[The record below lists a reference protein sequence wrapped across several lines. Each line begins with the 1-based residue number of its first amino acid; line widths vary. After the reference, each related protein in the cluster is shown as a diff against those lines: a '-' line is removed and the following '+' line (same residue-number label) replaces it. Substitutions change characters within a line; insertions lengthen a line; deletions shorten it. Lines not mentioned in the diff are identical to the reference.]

1 MVFASRFMRI
11 TSYLSGRRSPDAGR
25 AHSTLRGQIIGV
37 AAILLVAGNSAFG
50 EFIVQPMKVE
60 LGVHPGK
67 RLIKRLA
74 VENLSRESVEIV
86 DLRLVGMTQNPDGVW
101 QEIEPDTEVIQ
112 DPDGARWITVLQRNE
127 PVRIDVSKLRS
138 CERWLELGQDT
149 VELGPLQR
157 KFVDLR
163 ISIPGGTRGYYCAA
177 LMAETQARPDEDTGI
192 RAGVLFRFL
201 IPIIINVQGRPMRH
215 DIELT
220 DVDLRFRPQTPAKP
234 AATVVTLGID
244 NEGGTYSRLV
254 GLARV
259 WGEWG
264 GHWRKISDTR
274 FQETGIIPGVT
285 LDLWEDVGQPLPPGK
300 YKVEAYLYVNGKR
313 SDRIAEEIEYSGD
326 PRALEP
332 ESHGETALELVPV
345 EAVVEVR
352 PGATRTATMMVAN
365 ASEEAVDVDVTALLP
380 EHMAGRV
387 FVDDQGQRIRGE
399 DLGCDGW
406 VSVEPKQFRLRGH
419 GRRNLRIMA
428 QMPSFTAPRSNY
440 YSSVQLKASYVDG
453 QAAGSL
459 LGRVYVNTQ
468 GVQSNARIIGD
479 DRQLSLAEAA
489 PSRFLVT
496 ARFTNLGETYV
507 LPRSRAVLTT
517 VPEGGVRMRFDM
529 SSEVIGQTGHMLPME
544 VRSFTG
550 VMDIADVAA
559 GIYRL
564 TVILEHDKGSA
575 VQSQKAIRIVDENGS
590 KTVEVLDVDAIG
602 GKTVIDL

>member
-1 MVFASRFMRI
+1 MRMVFASRFMRI
-11 TSYLSGRRSPDAGR
+11 ASYLSGRAR
-25 AHSTLRGQIIGV
+25 STLRGRIIGV
-37 AAILLVAGNSAFG
+37 AAVLLVAGSSAFG

-60 LGVHPGK
+60 LGVYPGK
-67 RLIKRLA
+67 QLIKRLA

-101 QEIEPDTEVIQ
+101 QEIEPDIEVVE
-112 DPDGARWITVLQRNE
+112 DPNGGRWITVLQRNE

-157 KFVDLR
+157 KFVDLKIR
-163 ISIPGGTRGYYCAA
+163 IPGGTRGYYCAA

-201 IPIIINVQGRPMRH
+201 IPIIINVQGRPMAH

-220 DVDLRFRPQTPAKP
+220 DVGLRFRPQTAAKA

-244 NEGGTYSRLV
+244 NDGGTYSRLV

-264 GHWRKISDTR
+264 GHWRKISDTQ

-285 LDLWEDVGQPLPPGK
+285 LDLWEDVGQPLPRGK
-300 YKVEAYLYVNGKR
+300 YKVEAYLYVNGR
-313 SDRIAEEIEYSGD
+313 RTDRISEEIEYAGD
-326 PRALEP
+326 PRALQP
-332 ESHGETALELVPV
+332 QGHGESALELVPV

-352 PGATRTATMMVAN
+352 PGATRTATMLVAN
-365 ASEEAVDVDVTALLP
+365 ASEEAVDVDVTAMLP

-387 FVDDQGQRIRGE
+387 VVDDQGRTVRGE
-399 DLGCDGW
+399 DLGCEGW
-406 VSVEPKQFRLRGH
+406 VSVAPQRFRLQGH
-419 GRRNLRIMA
+419 GRRNLKIIA
-428 QMPSFTAPRSNY
+428 QMPGFTEPRSNY
-440 YSSVQLKASYVDG
+440 YSSVQVKASYTDG
-453 QAAGSL
+453 QPAGRL
-459 LGRVYVNTQ
+459 LGRVYIDTQ
-468 GVQSNARIIGD
+468 GVQSNTRIFGD
-479 DRQLSLAEAA
+479 NRQLSLAEAA

-496 ARFTNLGETYV
+496 ARFTNLGETYI

-517 VPEGGVRMRFDM
+517 VPEGGVRMRFEM

-550 VMDIADVAA
+550 VMDLADVAA

-575 VQSQKAIRIVDENGS
+575 VQSQKAIRIIDENGA

-602 GKTVIDL
+602 GTTVIDL

>member
-1 MVFASRFMRI
+1 
-11 TSYLSGRRSPDAGR
+11 P
-25 AHSTLRGQIIGV
+25 
-37 AAILLVAGNSAFG
+37 N
-50 EFIVQPMKVE
+50 
-60 LGVHPGK
+60 
-67 RLIKRLA
+67 
-74 VENLSRESVEIV
+74 
-86 DLRLVGMTQNPDGVW
+86 
-101 QEIEPDTEVIQ
+101 
-112 DPDGARWITVLQRNE
+112 GARWITVFRGGD
-127 PVRIDVSKLRS
+127 PVRLDVSKLRS
-138 CERWLELGQDT
+138 CERWLRLGQDT
-149 VELGPLQR
+149 IELGPLQR
-157 KFVDLR
+157 KFVDLNIR
-163 ISIPGGTRGYYCAA
+163 IPGGTRGYYCAG
-177 LMAETQARPDEDTGI
+177 LLAETQVRPDEDTGM
-192 RAGVLFRFL
+192 RAGMLFQFL

-220 DVDLRFRPQTPAKP
+220 DVDLRFRPQAALIP

-274 FQETGIIPGVT
+274 FRETGIIPGVT

-300 YKVEAYLYVNGKR
+300 YKVEAYLYIDGKR
-313 SDRIAEEIEYSGD
+313 SDRIQEEIEYSGD
-326 PRALEP
+326 PRAMRAEGSE
-332 ESHGETALELVPV
+332 ESALELVPV
-345 EAVVEVR
+345 EAVVDVR
-352 PGATRTATMMVAN
+352 PGATRTATMLVAN
-365 ASEEAVDVDVTALLP
+365 ASEEAVDVDVTAVLP

-387 FVDDQGQRIRGE
+387 VVDDQGRTVRGE
-399 DLGCDGW
+399 DLGCEGW
-406 VSVEPKQFRLRGH
+406 LSVAPKQFRLRGH
-419 GRRNLRIMA
+419 GRRNLKIIA
-428 QMPSFTAPRSNY
+428 QMPNFTSPRSNY
-440 YSSVQLKASYVDG
+440 YSSVQLNARYVDG
-453 QAAGSL
+453 QAAGKL

-468 GVQSNARIIGD
+468 GVQSNARIFGD

-496 ARFTNLGETYV
+496 ARFTNLGETYI

-550 VMDIADVAA
+550 VMDIANVAA

-575 VQSQKAIRIVDENGS
+575 VQSQKAIRIRDENGA